1 MANNTKILPI
11 IESLMNVYGKPSS
24 AVFGSSVFYNTL
36 NYTPLESEALNNYK
50 AFLGG
55 QWNADTETRWKST
68 WKKCFERPKGTTPDI
83 LTELN
88 GIKDADAKRSVPLLT
103 ELIDNADQG
112 KLALAAVFNHA
123 DMTKVEVYTVG
134 DGEALSGLLLCGLFT
149 ENTVCS
155 VICLMD

>member
-1 MANNTKILPI
+1 MANNTENLPL
-11 IESLMNVYGKPSS
+11 IESLINVYGKPSS
-24 AVFGSSVFYNTL
+24 AGFGSAVFYNTL
-36 NYTPLESEALNNYK
+36 KNNNLESEALNNYK
-50 AFLGG
+50 AFMGG
-55 QWNADTETRWKST
+55 QWNADTESRWKRT

-88 GIKDADAKRSVPLLT
+88 NIKDPDAKRSVPLLT
-103 ELIDNADQG
+103 ELIENADQG

-123 DMTKVEVYTVG
+123 EMTKVEVYTVG

-149 ENTVCS
+149 DNNVCS